1 VQYTYRVLQNL
12 RIMQGAKS
20 VAQYTLV
27 NHATLDTLHFQPDAK
42 ILKNPVSGLQYNA
55 FH

>member
-1 VQYTYRVLQNL
+1 MYRVLQNL
-12 RIMQGAKS
+12 CIVQGAKS
-20 VAQYTLV
+20 IAQYTLV
-27 NHATLDTLHFQPDAK
+27 NIDKHATLDALRFQPDAK